1 MTKISCYHGACLGW
15 GFQADLASSQGS
27 VWWAAREPGA
37 RHLGPRRVELCLG
50 VGGGGGVALQS
61 RAPPAL
67 PRSPPLLT
75 TLYTDVR
82 ARAPLND
89 FTFTFPFPALEKEM
103 ATHSSVLAWRIPGT
117 GTKGTKIEKCK
128 SREHVAEALKNK

>member
-50 VGGGGGVALQS
+50 VGVGVALLS
-61 RAPPAL
+61 RAEH
-67 PRSPPLLT
+67 PLLC
-75 TLYTDVR
+75 LGHH
-82 ARAPLND
+82 P
-89 FTFTFPFPALEKEM
+89 
-103 ATHSSVLAWRIPGT
+103 SSLPYILMSVGT
-117 GTKGTKIEKCK
+117 ELTETSSQGNEG
-128 SREHVAEALKNK
+128 REVNQE